1 MADRRAHSRWAL
13 IAAVV
18 ALAFGMVTII
28 RGGSVLFDIGGARGA
43 AGHIVPIV
51 LPLVFLTGFLYVGGG
66 IGLLARAKWSGA
78 AFLAALAL
86 LIVAGVGMVLHMRQ
100 GLPYEVR
107 TTRALPFRTLV
118 TVLLYLAARRARHPR
133 KDQPNPS

>member
-1 MADRRAHSRWAL
+1 MANHRAHSTWAL

-18 ALAFGMVTII
+18 ALAFGMVTIM
-28 RGGSVLFDIGGARGA
+28 RGGSVLFDIGGARGP

-66 IGLLARAKWSGA
+66 IGLLTQAKWSQGV
-78 AFLAALAL
+78 FLAALAL
-86 LIVAGVGMVLHMRQ
+86 LIVAGVGMVLHMRE

-107 TTRALPFRTLV
+107 TTRALPVRTLV
-118 TVLLYLAARRARHPR
+118 TVLLYVAARRARHTR
-133 KDQPNPS
+133 KDQTHPS